1 VKKQADSARTIS
13 STSFFSSCGFVVQ
26 FLMDYFFFGKTG
38 QKGEKGAANEKAM
51 QSDD

>member
-26 FLMDYFFFGKTG
+26 FLMDCFFGKTG
-38 QKGEKGAANEKAM
+38 QKGEKGATNEKAM